1 MNKINLK
8 FPKNRILY
16 HILDW
21 FIWWLA
27 FNNNNDKEYFLLNGI
42 DNYWKR
48 YFKIKYEF
56 LNEWNKYKYT
66 ERYFNDD
73 TWKYYKIYDS
83 YEKDSEEIEKYI
95 YRDLEWQELID
106 MIDFLYDEIFS
117 LEILQWDPKYF
128 WEDYWWNNT
137 ELFHSIVSQIDYRKL
152 KTSEIDLLKDII
164 TKNYKRSKVTEDT
177 YNEVLREL
185 ERKKVTAIKDN

>member
-1 MNKINLK
+1 MNKIKLK
-8 FPKNRILY
+8 FPKNKIIY
-16 HILDW
+16 HIIDW
-21 FIWWLA
+21 FIWVLS
-27 FNNNNDKEYFLLNGI
+27 FNNKIDKEYFLLNST
-42 DNYWKR
+42 DDYWKR

-56 LNEWNKYKYT
+56 LNEWNNYKFT
-66 ERYFNDD
+66 KRYFNKKI
-73 TWKYYKIYDS
+73 WKYYKIYES

-106 MIDFLYDEIFS
+106 MIDFLYNEIFS
-117 LEILQWDPKYF
+117 LEILPWDPKYF

-137 ELFHSIVSQIDYRKL
+137 ELFHNIVSQIDYRKL
-152 KTSEIDLLKDII
+152 KISEIDQLKDII

-185 ERKKVTAIKDN
+185 ERKKVTAIKD